1 MLGALTLARWS
12 LKAGLERWQGL
23 FYHHTESWGEL
34 PVLPATWELPPRS
47 LDKMPLYFIAW
58 SMYFKK
64 KTVQLFLL
72 AGMFLLLRSL
82 NFIFNPL
89 QLFHCERIPGE
100 VASRVCSVSLLFV
113 IYFTSGLQIKH
124 YFKTFL
130 ILLMW
135 PLASLILKWLLPRLG
150 FRRKLKFPLFTQRSP

>member
-1 MLGALTLARWS
+1 
-12 LKAGLERWQGL
+12 
-23 FYHHTESWGEL
+23 
-34 PVLPATWELPPRS
+34 
-47 LDKMPLYFIAW
+47 
-58 SMYFKK
+58 
-64 KTVQLFLL
+64 
-72 AGMFLLLRSL
+72 MFLLLRSL

-150 FRRKLKFPLFTQRSP
+150 FRRKLKFPLFTQWSPQAVLPCLASWCLVSCDNTSRICQFLFISLSSLQHPSISV